1 MGRHLKAGSSAGPT
15 MLAVLGQQSQSQ
27 AQSPAFQVTVR
38 SEAGPQSS
46 QPWEGRLP
54 STDWMWRARLGAWHC
69 CLTPLG
75 CSPMPPASHT
85 ELLGAQDRST
95 PHPHPTPSAPLL
107 HGPRSPSALE
117 GLLCPLV
124 PGSGDPR
131 QVLGPYYW
139 EGPGEPGPCA
149 HSAQPGLGA
158 GSPSA
163 GEGLS
168 ELRERRPGAG
178 PGLRRQGQDRAG
190 IHGWQVAF
198 CKGKLCRQK
207 VI

>member
-1 MGRHLKAGSSAGPT
+1 MCLFQFWFPQGIHLGVGLLGHIVVLFLVFKGISILSSAV
-15 MLAVLGQQSQSQ
+15 AVSIYI
-27 AQSPAFQVTVR
+27 
-38 SEAGPQSS
+38 
-46 QPWEGRLP
+46 
-54 STDWMWRARLGAWHC
+54 
-69 CLTPLG
+69 
-75 CSPMPPASHT
+75 
-85 ELLGAQDRST
+85 
-95 PHPHPTPSAPLL
+95 PTPSAPLL

-190 IHGWQVAF
+190 IHGWRGCPSRVGHVF
-198 CKGKLCRQK
+198 RQ
-207 VI
+207 ISQCGEAQG